1 MTDLPAVI
9 IELTELFDRMG
20 LPYAIMGGIAVRA
33 HAIPRPTYD
42 VDFTLAVPPDRLG
55 ELLAAIEE
63 RGYTIPDQY
72 VRGWTD
78 RVGGMPLV
86 KVRLYVDGRGVD
98 ADIFLVETSFQRD
111 VIERRVA
118 CEVEGRSMWVV
129 SAEDLVLFK
138 LIASRPRD
146 LIDIQDIFFT
156 QGTLDEP
163 YLRLQAATLGLEAK
177 LDEVLAERG

>member
-9 IELTELFDRMG
+9 FELVDLFDRMG

-42 VDFTLAVPPDRLG
+42 VDFTVAVPPDRLG
-55 ELLAAIEE
+55 DLLATIAE
-63 RGYTIPDQY
+63 RGYTIPDQCAG
-72 VRGWTD
+72 GWTD

-86 KVRLYVDGRGVD
+86 KVRLYLDGRGVD
-98 ADIFLVETSFQRD
+98 ADLFLVETPFQRD

-118 CEVEGRSMWVV
+118 CQVEGRSMWVV

-146 LIDIQDIFFT
+146 LIDIQDVFFT

-163 YLRLQAATLGLEAK
+163 YLRRQAIALGIEAQ
-177 LDEVLAERG
+177 LDDALADRE